1 MIVVIQSCQWQ
12 EVPMKQYNARY
23 VLVLVCIVICFFAV
37 STRLD
42 AGAASVDQV
51 LAAPAFD
58 LDSSCNTGRSVQV
71 SGTAVLNVVPDRVRV
86 ELGVQSNAAT
96 PQLVEAENSKAIAS
110 VLESLDRLGI
120 EKKDIVTDWYV
131 IEPIYESYDSL
142 YIKGYRIH
150 NLIAIT
156 LRDLSKVNRVIT
168 AALDAGANQ
177 IVNVEFYL
185 SDLRQYRDQARELAV
200 QAADEKAAALAS
212 AAGTQTTCVL
222 SINENSWSYYNGGW
236 YAQNRDLWTQNTIQ
250 NAAPSGIGQDVLSD
264 AGPVSLGMISIRAE
278 VGASFGL
285 K

>member
-1 MIVVIQSCQWQ
+1 
-12 EVPMKQYNARY
+12 MKQYNARY
-23 VLVLVCIVICFFAV
+23 ILVLVCIVIGFFAV